1 MKIER
6 LAPFIILTLIVL
18 VLCSCVPTV
27 GQAEGWPGVTWHNG
41 LLYTASGDGSIMAI
55 NSSARSQN
63 LLFPQRGS
71 GEWSF
76 RIDAPAGGVGCG
88 PSTVPAA
95 FYSAPVATDDLVYV
109 GTYNGEVLAMS
120 PSARSQSLTFPQ
132 RGNGEW
138 VCELPG
144 NIVGEAVMDGNMLYV
159 PCSDGRVYG
168 LDAVYGDVKWRSG
181 PLGDKLWTGPAVK
194 AATLYVGTFEDDI
207 YALPTAV
214 ASPGDDVEPLLIF
227 KGDAGFV
234 SSPVLY
240 GDILF
245 VGSLDRNLY
254 AINASRSEE
263 IWKFAAGNWFWA
275 TPAVREGVVYAGCLD
290 GKVYA
295 LDAETGDELWKYDTT
310 EFQPRDSVVASP
322 VLADDLLVVAC
333 DSGEVY
339 ILRTD
344 IEVDERRAS
353 AISIGAPVR
362 GSICAQEGT
371 AYIRAQN
378 DWLYAVDIEEGTKSW
393 EFRLTTEE

>member
-1 MKIER
+1 
-6 LAPFIILTLIVL
+6 
-18 VLCSCVPTV
+18 
-27 GQAEGWPGVTWHNG
+27 
-41 LLYTASGDGSIMAI
+41 MAI

-63 LLFPQRGS
+63 LTFPQSAS

-76 RIDAPAGGVGCG
+76 RIDVTSESVGCG

-95 FYSAPVATDDLVYV
+95 FYSAPVATDDLVYA

-120 PSARSQSLTFPQ
+120 PLARSESLTFPQ

-144 NIVGEAVMDGNMLYV
+144 NIVGGPVMDGDMLYV

-168 LDAVYGDVKWRSG
+168 LDALYGDLRWRSA
-181 PLGDKLWTGPAVK
+181 PLGDKLWTEPAVE
-194 AATLYVGTFEDDI
+194 AATVYVSTFEDDV

-214 ASPGDDVEPLLIF
+214 ASPGHDVDPSLVF

-245 VGSLDRNLY
+245 VGSFDRNLY
-254 AINASRSEE
+254 AVNAGGSDEM
-263 IWKFAAGNWFWA
+263 WKFAAGNWFWA
-275 TPAVREGVVYAGCLD
+275 APAVKEGVVYAGCLD

-295 LDAETGDELWKYDTT
+295 LNAETGDELWKFDTT
-310 EFQPRDSVVASP
+310 EFHPRDSVVASP

-333 DSGEVY
+333 DSGEAY
-339 ILRTD
+339 ILWTD
-344 IEVDERRAS
+344 VVADDRLAS
-353 AISIGAPVR
+353 DPISIGASVR
-362 GSICAQEGT
+362 GSICVEEGT
-371 AYIRAQN
+371 AYVRAQN
-378 DWLYAVDIEEGTKSW
+378 DWLYAVDIEEGRISW
-393 EFRLTTEE
+393 EFRLTTEETEE